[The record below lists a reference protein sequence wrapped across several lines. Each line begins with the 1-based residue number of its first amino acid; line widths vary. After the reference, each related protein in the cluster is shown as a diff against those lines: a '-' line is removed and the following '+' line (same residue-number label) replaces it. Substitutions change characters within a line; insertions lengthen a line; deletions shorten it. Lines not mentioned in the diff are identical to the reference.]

1 VNNDHKKI
9 KELIAASF
17 DGELD
22 AAGRSIVEEH
32 IKSCAQCRRVY
43 EEMSRFEEVMN
54 QMELQKPS
62 RDTWKYYWDSVYNRL
77 ERRAGWI
84 LFSIGVMILLFFGGY
99 KGLEGLIADPGIPF
113 SVSRFS
119 SESESDTKRWENDYC
134 HNRSDSGLHHSEN
147 AGAGPRKYH

>member
-17 DGELD
+17 DGVLD
-22 AAGRSIVEEH
+22 AAGKSIVEEH
-32 IKSCAQCRRVY
+32 IKSCAQCRREY
-43 EEMSRFEEVMN
+43 EEMSRFEEVMD

-84 LFSIGVMILLFFGGY
+84 LFSIGVMIVLFFGGY
-99 KGLEGLIADPGIPF
+99 KGLEGLIEDPGIPLLLKIGILTVLGGVVILLASIF
-113 SVSRFS
+113 REQIFVR
-119 SESESDTKRWENDYC
+119 KRERYK
-134 HNRSDSGLHHSEN
+134 EVE
-147 AGAGPRKYH
+147 K

>member
-99 KGLEGLIADPGIPF
+99 KGLEGLIADPGIPLLLKIGILTALGGVVILLASIF
-113 SVSRFS
+113 REQIFVR
-119 SESESDTKRWENDYC
+119 KRERYK
-134 HNRSDSGLHHSEN
+134 EVE
-147 AGAGPRKYH
+147 K